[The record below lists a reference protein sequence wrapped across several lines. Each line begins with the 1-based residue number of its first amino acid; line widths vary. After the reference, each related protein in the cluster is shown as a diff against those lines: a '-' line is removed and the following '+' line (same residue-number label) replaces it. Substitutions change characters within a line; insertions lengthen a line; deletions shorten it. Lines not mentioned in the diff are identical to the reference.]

1 MTNNVEEATNN
12 NDEQVNV
19 DKLIFIFYYFLQL
32 ESKKVLKFSNYM
44 LSLADQHGGVFDAL
58 LLDSNKITH
67 LANFEIIEKH
77 FKHEFLA
84 SKNTVEIGLKNLKH
98 KLNIISYMTIMC
110 RHLRAPLKVQDRPDY
125 FNYLI
130 NESEN
135 LTDFQRFV
143 ASQPKVDID
152 NLEYYFQLRHV
163 NLMSGNF
170 LLYHNEL
177 SEICNQSIMGDE
189 LPVLDY
195 KQNDEASSLTKP
207 TSVDLIHCFESI
219 TDLYL
224 ILKIMINKNLKEEQF
239 YANIKKIDYDLVS
252 SYDYNLLLQKAVMYF
267 DSRSFS
273 YLLTIKN
280 KTCNFADLIQF
291 MIANIEDESLLLKN
305 TNIVLD
311 DIGVDCCYQSIE
323 NYRFNSSSIFER
335 ICNEKKFFLW
345 ESFVNKGIDI
355 SKVPNIDNFLEFS
368 FENLDIDEGIEIF
381 KLVSDYAHSKP
392 RIIYRFCYR
401 FMCNKINQSL
411 SSDKEKEKSSYKIKN
426 AHEFFKLT
434 NLNIFLTVDDKGVL
448 LIHNFLNGNFSSGTH
463 TDYVD
468 SMLDYFFEQKPSGQ
482 SWYYT
487 QDIVGNNFVHL
498 LAYSLDPMLFL
509 HHLIK
514 HRELLE
520 LFFAPDLQG
529 RKPVDFVLK
538 TVKTEFK
545 PYVLGVL
552 NTLIN
557 KEDPLFKDFTLALGE
572 FPTDEPIYID
582 VKQSIIDLE
591 DTNFNKII
599 KALNTKFPNS
609 NDFVMYDVYTKENV
623 EKFEIYVGE
632 MLPPDTTVK
641 PWVNKLKTVSGSK
654 KLMFSTQLKKNLAE
668 LRRTFPNFKE
678 FIDHVESY
686 IYLNDMGDG
695 YFWIPASLLVSAPG
709 IGKTF
714 FLHSL
719 SKAVGVSYDMI
730 SMESVTAGFVLVG
743 SSQQWSG
750 GQPGLV
756 FQNVFK
762 SDYAN
767 NILILDEVDKTT
779 NSNYPVEAVL
789 LPLLETHTSQKFKDE
804 FVNLP
809 MDISKMIWVAT
820 ANRLDQ
826 ISDPIKSR
834 FQVFNIPSPNFEE
847 RMILT
852 QAIYHS
858 LLQSNAWGKK
868 FEKEISR
875 DILSEL
881 AKDKNSSRDLRKT
894 ISDACGRAAKRQDN
908 KLIFEDLNILRTNK
922 ETLPWDKK
930 HD

>member
-1 MTNNVEEATNN
+1 MTNN
-12 NDEQVNV
+12 NDEQLLV
-19 DKLIFIFYYFLQL
+19 DEFLSYFYEFLRLGNNGGLQFNDFMM
-32 ESKKVLKFSNYM
+32 VLNKNH
-44 LSLADQHGGVFDAL
+44 AGVFDSI
-58 LLDSNKITH
+58 LLDPNKITH
-67 LANFEIIEKH
+67 LSNLALIEKH
-77 FKHEFLA
+77 YQHLFSDDQITK
-84 SKNTVEIGLKNLKH
+84 EIGIKNLKY

-110 RHLRAPLKVQDRPDY
+110 RHLRVPVDNQDRIDY
-125 FNYLI
+125 FDYLL
-130 NESEN
+130 NKSEQHR
-135 LTDFQRFV
+135 DFQRFV
-143 ASQPKVDID
+143 TSQPKVDIE
-152 NLEYYFQLRHV
+152 NLRYYFLVRHIDV
-163 NLMSGNF
+163 LSGNF
-170 LLYHNEL
+170 LAYHQEL
-177 SEICNQSIMGDE
+177 SEFCNQSIMGDE
-189 LPVLDY
+189 LPILDY
-195 KQNDEASSLTKP
+195 KKNDTSSLTEP
-207 TSVDLIHCFESI
+207 TSIDLVNCFDSI
-219 TDLYL
+219 TDLYYILNL
-224 ILKIMINKNLKEEQF
+224 IIKKDLTEQQF
-239 YANIKKIDYDLVS
+239 YTNVKKIDYNLVS
-252 SYDYNLLLQKAVMYF
+252 SDNYNLLLYKAVNYF
-267 DSRSFS
+267 DSRSFL

-280 KTCNFADLIQF
+280 KSSSFDDLIQY
-291 MIANIEDESLLLKN
+291 MISYIKDDALLIKK
-305 TNIVLD
+305 TNILLEHI
-311 DIGVDCCYQSIE
+311 DIECCYQPIKSYEANSI
-323 NYRFNSSSIFER
+323 SIFER
-335 ICNEKKFFLW
+335 ICKDNRFFLW
-345 ESFVNKGIDI
+345 ESFVKKGIDVSRI
-355 SKVPNIDNFLEFS
+355 PNIDNFLDFS
-368 FENLDIDEGIEIF
+368 FANLAIDDSIEIF
-381 KLVSDYAHSKP
+381 KLVSEYAVSKP
-392 RIIYRFCYR
+392 RLIYSVCYK
-401 FMCNKINQSL
+401 FLYDKFNL
-411 SSDKEKEKSSYKIKN
+411 SISEEQIKN
-426 AHEFFKLT
+426 AHDFFKIM
-434 NLNIFLTVDDKGVL
+434 NLNVFSITDDKGVT
-448 LIHNFLNGNFSSGTH
+448 LIHNFLKGDFLTGSH
-463 TDYVD
+463 KDYVD
-468 SMLDYFFEQKPSGQ
+468 RVLDYFFEQKPADYT
-482 SWYYT
+482 WHHT
-487 QDIVGNNFVHL
+487 QDSVGNNFVHL
-498 LAYSLDPMLFL
+498 LTYSLDFMNFA

-514 HRELLE
+514 NRELLE

-538 TVKTEFK
+538 TVKKELV
-545 PYVLGVL
+545 PYILGVL
-552 NTLIN
+552 NTLIH
-557 KEDPLFKDFTLALGE
+557 KEDPLFDEFILALGV
-572 FPTDEPIYID
+572 FSTDDPIYID
-582 VKQSIIDLE
+582 VKQSMIDL
-591 DTNFNKII
+591 DDKSFNKII
-599 KALNTKFPNS
+599 KALDTKFPAS
-609 NDFVMYDVYTKENV
+609 NDFVMYDVYTKESV

-632 MLPPDTTVK
+632 MLPSDSTVK

-654 KLMFSTQLKKNLAE
+654 KLMFSTQLKRNLAQ

-714 FLHSL
+714 FLHCL
-719 SKAVGVSYDMI
+719 SNAVGVSYDMI

-762 SDYAN
+762 SEYAN

-789 LPLLETHTSQKFKDE
+789 LPLLETHTAQKFKDE

-858 LLQSNAWGKK
+858 LLKSNAWGKK
-868 FEKEISR
+868 FEKEISH

-894 ISDACGRAAKRQDN
+894 ISDACGRAAKRKDN
-908 KLIFEDLNILRTNK
+908 KIIFEDLNILRSNK